1 MSGMMMDNRDVLL
14 DRYRSRIEELQ
25 GQMPEIESL
34 EREIKYLKAKNAEY
48 RHLLIGG
55 LVEDVDE
62 DTELGPLKERNL

>member
-1 MSGMMMDNRDVLL
+1 MSMMMDNRDVLL